1 TGSTAPPASSTT
13 SSTTQS
19 SSSLLTSSTA
29 IAVAQTDPKQ
39 PTDTYL
45 ELVKGSPL
53 TLVVHHT
60 SKTAVAV
67 VASDVTQNLTQTLFQ
82 MAEAT
87 DSSEPATKTD
97 DGKTIITVPTITTDQ
112 TLGEWKADAADSTNS
127 LTDSQKFADN
137 KSLKA
142 PLILSGTQPDPS
154 STTSD
159 TSTSSATPKV
169 EGTSVTLSPN
179 QATNAPLAKPALAK
193 AGLAKFTTLAST
205 TSPIVISAANIQVLT
220 GTSQFDTGTAS
231 TSTGNLGADPKGDPD
246 SSTSYTPGY
255 DANASNDLV
264 RSFDTITYL
273 VSFNVQNNTNTNYS
287 DIGYQVTATLPNAV
301 TLQSDGKTPQVN
313 GSIVNGTMYTNA
325 DGTQYSQG
333 IMSSSISTTGQ
344 VVVPIVVQVSSA
356 PNGLKITP
364 TFTIKLTTAS
374 NNDTLNDDSLNQT
387 YDSSTFSG
395 LGVKPTVVSAA
406 PSITTLLTKGKAVS
420 GAAAQAIFQESPGNN
435 NEYAWDVGATT
446 VLAPLP
452 GRNTGNY
459 VGATFPT
466 GPITYTVAMKGS
478 YVAGNGQTYTLQN
491 SQSDGA
497 YVEAVAPATAG
508 RVGPWSKTTG
518 SGWLTGNDP
527 TKVSG
532 TLAVPTANTGQIY
545 TTQPT
550 SGQAGIGVYQSGSF
564 TGTTS
569 GPYNLSN
576 TNTIT
581 NTGYTGVYNPYTYN
595 MDATSYNISK
605 GRPFSTSELLVRY
618 DMNAALNASAADAN
632 PWSSL
637 TNTLYVS
644 SVTYDGQTVNNP
656 NGTANDQKY
665 TNLIT
670 PSGNYVASVSFNNV
684 VGTSVIGSPSISG
697 NVYTFAQ
704 VGNYPQISGI
714 DTGGNFD
721 LQNASAQNVG
731 SSTLNTNFGQGII
744 GAKSSIYLLS
754 SLNDTN
760 YGKIGARTEIIMWD
774 PSAFQYDSSR
784 YLLTGFASGGRNS
797 GQGLVVLYGV
807 AKNLS
812 TTPPYMMKTGGYV
825 NAYNQYNWFTSAS
838 AAQATGDIS
847 AVREIRSYP
856 DGTSPDTQSDSF
868 GVPVTVL
875 QTNPGYKTPA
885 GNPLVVLQAVGFY
898 DTATNALNANN
909 TGLLFD
915 PVRDTSDARIGNGVA
930 SAPGYNFPSAIGT
943 YQPSTFNVSTG
954 VATNVPATY
963 WSWMGDS
970 AVIKSYSVSST
981 TAVSQPSYQTTQSIN
996 IKVQGN
1002 FQGSSSTTYGGNLQ
1016 TTLPVGITYK
1026 SGSSVDAQGKA
1037 LPDPTITTTGS
1048 GATLQQILTWNF
1060 ASVSLTQLTEVNF
1073 QALSNPASLSFNS
1086 SGLTGALTVSTVGSM
1101 WLASGTAGTDTT
1113 GSSSPSRSS
1122 STTFQEQ
1129 LTQALTLDKEVDKT
1143 AIEDGNKATVA
1154 NDPASD
1160 VPDTSITYSLTVS
1173 NMTAAAMSNVNVLDV
1188 LPYNGDSRGTSLSG
1202 GYTVTKVSSSDS
1214 TVKYSTNTTA
1224 PSSSTYNESSDPATI
1239 TTGSGG
1245 WSALAAVGT
1254 APTATKAILFN
1265 IPTLNKGTTIV
1276 LTITI
1281 QPDNKQ
1287 KPGDFFNNQANI
1299 NYTGNINPPVNSAKV
1314 GTTVYGRDL
1323 SGFAWR
1329 DVNH

>member
-1 TGSTAPPASSTT
+1 
-13 SSTTQS
+13 
-19 SSSLLTSSTA
+19 LTSSTA

-39 PTDTYL
+39 PMDTYL

-60 SKTAVAV
+60 SKTAVAI

-112 TLGEWKADAADSTNS
+112 TLGEWKADAADSTSS
-127 LTDSQKFADN
+127 LTDSQKFADS

-159 TSTSSATPKV
+159 TNQSTSTSSATPKV

-205 TSPIVISAANIQVLT
+205 TSPIVVSAANIQVLT

-255 DANASNDLV
+255 DSNASNDLV

-344 VVVPIVVQVSSA
+344 VVIPVVVQVSSA

-406 PSITTLLTKGKAVS
+406 PSVTVQLVKGDAKQ
-420 GAAAQAIFQESPGNN
+420 GTAASQVLNGDQSSNTMLD
-435 NEYAWDVGATT
+435 AWDVGA
-446 VLAPLP
+446 VEKLAPLT
-452 GRNTGNY
+452 GRTSSDYRGTTY
-459 VGATFPT
+459 PT
-466 GPITYTVAMKGS
+466 GPITYTLGMSG
-478 YVAGNGQTYTLQN
+478 TYTPSSGTATAMTN
-491 SQSDGA
+491 DSTSA
-497 YVEAVAPATAG
+497 YEFSVQGIAPAVLGRTSTWSTITGGYQAG
-508 RVGPWSKTTG
+508 
-518 SGWLTGNDP
+518 
-527 TKVSG
+527 VSASAI
-532 TLAVPTANTGQIY
+532 TSNYTNALAVPNANTGKIY

-550 SGQAGIGVYQSGSF
+550 SGQSAIGVYASGSF
-564 TGTTS
+564 TGTNSTANGLAS
-569 GPYNLSN
+569 
-576 TNTIT
+576 TATIT
-581 NTGYTGVYNPYTYN
+581 NSGYTGISNPYTYLMTGYTGDAKQFASSEMIVRWDESRTYN
-595 MDATSYNISK
+595 LGVANSWTSYAMSLSVQSISYNGK
-605 GRPFSTSELLVRY
+605 TI
-618 DMNAALNASAADAN
+618 A
-632 PWSSL
+632 
-637 TNTLYVS
+637 
-644 SVTYDGQTVNNP
+644 NP
-656 NGTANDQKY
+656 NGSANNLVYTTNIKPPGNFTAATIIYNNAMSQSG
-665 TNLIT
+665 IT
-670 PSGNYVASVSFNNV
+670 FANING
-684 VGTSVIGSPSISG
+684 GSPITVSDG
-697 NVYTFAQ
+697 
-704 VGNYPQISGI
+704 P
-714 DTGGNFD
+714 
-721 LQNASAQNVG
+721 ASQWN
-731 SSTLNTNFGQGII
+731 SSQSNPSAMSQNFGDDWLYPGQKAVLAVYVVDTSKITSGGFRTDTI
-744 GAKSSIYLLS
+744 LS
-754 SLNDTN
+754 
-760 YGKIGARTEIIMWD
+760 WD
-774 PSAFQYDSSR
+774 PSAFIYDPNAKSQFIAGNQYSS
-784 YLLTGFASGGRNS
+784 FNAV
-797 GQGLVVLYGV
+797 GLQFGV
-807 AKNLS
+807 AKNFSQTAPVTLVDLPYTSTLAQYTWYPDWASVVAAGVQNQVSAAIVSRQNVLSSWNNNVNAENIGIPVIVKQQSPGS
-812 TTPPYMMKTGGYV
+812 TTPNGNHLVLMASVQETNLVTGATFDPIV
-825 NAYNQYNWFTSAS
+825 NSPTSNIVNN
-838 AAQATGDIS
+838 T
-847 AVREIRSYP
+847 
-856 DGTSPDTQSDSF
+856 
-868 GVPVTVL
+868 
-875 QTNPGYKTPA
+875 
-885 GNPLVVLQAVGFY
+885 
-898 DTATNALNANN
+898 TNAANVGQYIP
-909 TGLLFD
+909 T
-915 PVRDTSDARIGNGVA
+915 
-930 SAPGYNFPSAIGT
+930 
-943 YQPSTFNVSTG
+943 TFNSNGTVNNKNGTIGGSTVSQ
-954 VATNVPATY
+954 VYWNVL
-963 WSWMGDS
+963 GDS
-970 AVIKSYSVSST
+970 AFVKPYAVTTTTTVDKPVYNATDAINLKIDGNFKGSST
-981 TAVSQPSYQTTQSIN
+981 QS
-996 IKVQGN
+996 
-1002 FQGSSSTTYGGNLQ
+1002 YGGSLA
-1016 TTLPVGITYK
+1016 TTLPVGVTYQ
-1026 SGSSVDAQGKA
+1026 SGSATDGTGKA

-1060 ASVSLTQLTEVNF
+1060 ANVSLTNYTEVNF
-1073 QALSNPASLSFNS
+1073 KALPSVAALTFDPTSL
-1086 SGLTGALTVSTVGSM
+1086 LTGTLSATTVGSM
-1101 WLASGTAGTDTT
+1101 WLASSTAGTDTT
-1113 GSSSPSRSS
+1113 GATSNTRSS
-1122 STTFQEQ
+1122 QANFQVK
-1129 LTQALTLDKEVDKT
+1129 LGSVSLTLDKEVDKT

-1173 NMTAAAMSNVNVLDV
+1173 NATAAAMSNVNVLDV

-1202 GYTVTKVSSSDS
+1202 GYTVTNVASSDS

-1281 QPDNKQ
+1281 QPDNK
-1287 KPGDFFNNQANI
+1287 
-1299 NYTGNINPPVNSAKV
+1299 
-1314 GTTVYGRDL
+1314 
-1323 SGFAWR
+1323 
-1329 DVNH
+1329 